1 MARSRAHG
9 APRAAPTPAAA
20 GTRHAAAEPTM
31 GYSASNAV
39 RGEAHRPG
47 QAAAPDRRPRTA
59 DQAPEEE
66 VLRPAALHRQVHHRA
81 IHQLERAQSQT
92 GSELDRPARPPL
104 LLLLLLAAQNAPC
117 SAAGAG
123 PICAVLSVCAGGPAL
138 YIVAPP
144 NARAGAWPV
153 GARKCTDLIY
163 WILCR
168 PWSCLASADRE
179 CTRPAAAPS
188 ETPYG
193 QRCHGD

>member
-123 PICAVLSVCAGGPAL
+123 PICAVLCVCG
-138 YIVAPP
+138 
-144 NARAGAWPV
+144 RAGV
-153 GARKCTDLIY
+153 IY
-163 WILCR
+163 R
-168 PWSCLASADRE
+168 GSAERSGRRLASG
-179 CTRPAAAPS
+179 S
-188 ETPYG
+188 EKVHRSNLLDPMPTLVLS
-193 QRCHGD
+193 RRSRVH